1 MKLFCAPLI
10 ANGPQGTEQLTT
22 IVHIIPLTTVNVL
35 KQRCLKAVTDYLA
48 TIHMTRLLG
57 FYLT

>member
-10 ANGPQGTEQLTT
+10 ANGPQGTEQLT
-22 IVHIIPLTTVNVL
+22 IKVHILPLTTVNVL
-35 KQRCLKAVTDYLA
+35 KQGCLKAITEWLP
-48 TIHMTRLLG
+48 TIHMTSLLG

>member
-22 IVHIIPLTTVNVL
+22 IVHILPLTAVNVL
-35 KQRCLKAVTDYLA
+35 KQRCLKAVAD
-48 TIHMTRLLG
+48 
-57 FYLT
+57 